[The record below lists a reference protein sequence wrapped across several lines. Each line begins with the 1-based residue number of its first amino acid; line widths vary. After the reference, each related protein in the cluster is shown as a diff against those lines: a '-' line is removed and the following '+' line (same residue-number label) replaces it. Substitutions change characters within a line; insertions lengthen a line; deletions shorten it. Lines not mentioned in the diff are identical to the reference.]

1 MRARGRLRDPVAR
14 QGATGHGSHSAGICD
29 REVMV
34 AAFGATGVLYRMRHR
49 ALRSPQLLYRCLLL
63 AALCFTSLVVPAVRA
78 QDREL
83 DIDVVYQALEPYG
96 RWFEHAVWGTVWQP
110 TVEPGWRPYTRGM
123 WVYSD
128 AEGWYWEAE
137 EPWGWAPFHYGRWLL
152 DTSGTWIWLPD
163 TEWAPAWVAWQVS
176 DDYAGWAPLPPEA
189 VWGADGELLPA
200 TAILAGPGRQSQWCF
215 VRPHQLIL
223 PGLYRYLL
231 PPRTADL
238 ALAAMRPAYPRRS
251 ATGGIVNAGFDVR
264 RLERMTGRP
273 VPRLLLKSV
282 DTPQAA
288 RAGGGRGYGQEL
300 AVYRPRLMPPAN
312 GGGRLQPALLARH
325 TPAVPATAGGREPPP
340 QIPAAARQRRP
351 ERRPATT
358 AARPPARAPAR
369 PSRRWHGHG
378 RHRCRQ
384 WRQRR
389 PRQYPP
395 RVPRPP
401 ISAGHHPT
409 ATTAAAPAARVASP
423 PAPAGWPRYQL
434 RDPHCRAGR
443 GPLSGQPCRSNPKP

>member
-1 MRARGRLRDPVAR
+1 M
-14 QGATGHGSHSAGICD
+14 
-29 REVMV
+29 
-34 AAFGATGVLYRMRHR
+34 LYRMRHR
-49 ALRSPQLLYRCLLL
+49 ALRSPLQHLYRCLLL

-238 ALAAMRPAYPRRS
+238 ALAATRPAYPRRS

-340 QIPAAARQRRP
+340 QIP
-351 ERRPATT
+351 T
-358 AARPPARAPAR
+358 AATPREVPAGDREGAGRPGSVPGR
-369 PSRRWHGHG
+369 PM
-378 RHRCRQ
+378 
-384 WRQRR
+384 
-389 PRQYPP
+389 
-395 RVPRPP
+395 
-401 ISAGHHPT
+401 
-409 ATTAAAPAARVASP
+409 ATDPAAAPARASAAARRNDTVEPGRDGPRQGPPAGHPGRSP
-423 PAPAGWPRYQL
+423 PAPPGAPPRDYGGPATGSRASTSEPALARPRPAPMPPMAPAAAPPIPAPRAPAPDQRRPPPH
-434 RDPHCRAGR
+434 RDDGR
-443 GPLSGQPCRSNPKP
+443 GPGG